1 MSIVKH
7 LKIAMST
14 STKSLED
21 GCKKASERLNKVD
34 FAATKVLTS
43 LQDSIRGYTMG
54 GQAAEAYALKQ
65 KGVNQALIDQIS
77 QARQSLNAIEQ
88 ARAAQEASA
97 AADAK
102 KIQAQNALNQSARQH
117 LASLRDEIRV
127 FQMGAVEAE
136 RYKLALQGIDSTT
149 RNNIAAARNHIAQLH
164 EQKRAKE
171 ALAASARHVQREL
184 ENEAEAWKKLTR
196 TPKERAHA
204 QFGRLNQLN
213 NAGLLSEDTFQ
224 RSRQH
229 IIDELRKIEE
239 GAKKVGTGSSFS
251 GLLTTLAKVGAAIYA
266 VRMAFDGLKA
276 IVGTPLK
283 LAAEFEKT
291 HIAMTTLLGSAT
303 LSMALLKEAEEFAA
317 VSPFS
322 SDDINQSLRQMLA
335 MGYGVGEVTDSLK
348 QLADMAAGSGASL
361 QHLSLIFSQGR
372 ASQKWMSKD
381 FYQLANLGIPAI
393 SELQKVL
400 GVDTPAA
407 VYKAIEA
414 GEVMDSTMQQ
424 VLKNMTS
431 AGGKYYKA
439 TEAQS
444 KSMAGMWEQLGD
456 QVGLT
461 AKAIGQEMIKAW
473 DLKSATKSMTDF
485 VQMLRE
491 DYMPTISTMLSL
503 SKNTF
508 DYWKNF
514 AASIDEATA
523 SMKGFGNES
532 NGSMLQAATNPVAF
546 GLSEAYQN
554 IRKMFSAGYNDELE
568 KQQAH
573 RKAALEQE
581 KRAAEELKRSQEQAK
596 NLIQQQTEATNQAAD
611 AMKRYADIAKKA
623 FEDTRTPG
631 ERLRQELKEDQE
643 AFNQGY
649 MDLDTLRRARKQ
661 KIDKFLGFEDPA
673 EAYNQELKKIE
684 KQRDTGRITNDEFA
698 LKQGELKEKYL
709 GIDYDEEA
717 QKAKVGLAKLKENFQ
732 KGLITKEEMEKSSLA
747 LMPDIL
753 KKSMEESKGI
763 YQNFLDTFKDFENE
777 WKGILTPQQ
786 IAQAR
791 TQMYEDMVVDKQTKK
806 SKRERPQFASFS
818 TRGSSEAYQAIIRN
832 SGGRDPQIVAMKV
845 QQDQLKELKELNKV
859 AKKNANKK
867 SPSLPPIG

>member
-65 KGVNQALIDQIS
+65 KGVSQSIIDQITS
-77 QARQSLNAIEQ
+77 ARQALTAIEQ
-88 ARAAQEASA
+88 TKAAQEAAA

-102 KIQAQNALNQSARQH
+102 RVAAQQALTQSARQH
-117 LASLRDEIRV
+117 LASLRDEIRQY
-127 FQMGAVEAE
+127 QMGSVEAE
-136 RYKLALQGIDSTT
+136 RYKFALQGIDSTT
-149 RNNIAAARNHIAQLH
+149 RNNIASARNYIAQLH

-184 ENEAEAWKKLTR
+184 ENEAEAWHKLTR

-213 NAGLLSEDTFQ
+213 GAGLLSEDTLK

-229 IIDELRKIEE
+229 IIDELKKIEDQ
-239 GAKKVGTGSSFS
+239 AKKVGTGSSFS
-251 GLLTTLAKVGAAIYA
+251 GLLTTLAKVAGAVYL
-266 VRMAFDGLKA
+266 VRVAFDAMKA

-283 LAAEFEKT
+283 LASGFEDVHTSLK
-291 HIAMTTLLGSAT
+291 IMLGSASLAT
-303 LSMALLKEAEEFAA
+303 GLLKEWEEYAA
-317 VSPFS
+317 KSPFN
-322 SDDINQSLRQMLA
+322 SDDINQAGKKLLA
-335 MGYGVGEVTDSLK
+335 YGFTVGEVTKELK
-348 QLADMAAGSGASL
+348 IIGDIAAGSG
-361 QHLSLIFSQGR
+361 QQ
-372 ASQKWMSKD
+372 
-381 FYQLANLGIPAI
+381 I
-393 SELQKVL
+393 SEIARITGQAKSSFKVMTRDLYEFSNRSVNVLKYLQEVL
-400 GVDTPAA
+400 GVDTPEA
-407 VYKAIEA
+407 VFKMAEA
-414 GEVMDSTMQQ
+414 GQITFPKLQKALE
-424 VLKNMTS
+424 LMTS
-431 AGGKYYKA
+431 EGGVYFDAVNEKGK
-439 TEAQS
+439 T
-444 KSMAGMWEQLGD
+444 MAGIWEQLGD
-456 QVGLT
+456 QIGLT

-473 DLKSATKSMTDF
+473 DLKKATTSVTDF
-485 VQMLRE
+485 VEMLRNE
-491 DYMPTISTMLSL
+491 YMPTISTLINYTGSL
-503 SKNTF
+503 VQFWKDVAKSMNDADSAMGQVAARLKYIYDTVQSVGSYLPSNMMAGALKDTF
-508 DYWKNF
+508 NAGF
-514 AASIDEATA
+514 ADE
-523 SMKGFGNES
+523 M
-532 NGSMLQAATNPVAF
+532 
-546 GLSEAYQN
+546 
-554 IRKMFSAGYNDELE
+554 E

-581 KRAAEELKRSQEQAK
+581 KRAQEEVAQAQEK
-596 NLIQQQTEATNQAAD
+596 SKSLIMQQTDATNEAAD
-611 AMKRYADIAKKA
+611 AMKRYADVAKKA
-623 FEDTRTPG
+623 YEDTRTPG
-631 ERLRQELKEDQE
+631 ERLRKELKEDQE
-643 AFNQGY
+643 AFNQGLI
-649 MDLDTLRRARKQ
+649 DEETLRRARKQ
-661 KIDKFLGFEDPA
+661 KIDKFLGFEDPQ
-673 EAYNQELKKIE
+673 EQYNQELKKIE

-845 QQDQLKELKELNKV
+845 QQDQLKELKELKMI
-859 AKKNANKK
+859 AKKNTNKK
-867 SPSLPPIG
+867 TPGLPPIG